1 MTLHGKHLIAGRITG
16 DEAEGFRA
24 WDPAEGAPMD
34 PSFCEAGAADVAA
47 AAEAAEAAFAA
58 YAATEP
64 AHRADFL
71 ERIASEIEDLGEA
84 LVERASRESGLA
96 AGRIRGERGRTAYQL
111 RLFAAAV
118 REGSW
123 VDARI
128 ERPIP
133 DRTPV
138 PKPDL
143 RRMNVP
149 LGPVAVFGAS
159 NFPLAYSVAGG
170 DTASA
175 LGAGCPVI
183 CKAHPAHPGTSEMVA
198 RAILRAAE
206 AENMPDGVF
215 SLVHGQGYE
224 VGLGLVRHPL
234 VQAVGFTGSL
244 QGGRALFDAAA
255 ARPVPI
261 PVYAEMGSVNPVF
274 ILPSALEKGPEAL
287 AEKLAGSILLGVGQF
302 CTNPGLAFGVAGE
315 AMETFAQALSE
326 HIRRGEPATMLHRG
340 IRDRFCA
347 GTDRLGA
354 AQGVRRVAVAER
366 AADPERTEAGGM
378 LFRTDAQTF
387 LANDL
392 LAEEVFGPSSLVVVA
407 RDMAE
412 LEEVAH
418 SLKGQLTASIH
429 GDAEEIA
436 RHDGLVRALRRVAGR
451 FIFNGFPTGVEVCSA
466 MHHGGPYPATT
477 DVRTGA
483 VGDAALLR
491 FVRPAAWQN
500 FPSSLLPAELRDRNE
515 RGIRRLVDGAYS
527 TGDAG

>member
-1 MTLHGKHLIAGRITG
+1 MTLHGKHLIAGRTTG
-16 DEAEGFRA
+16 EATEDFRA
-24 WDPAEGAPMD
+24 WDPAQGAALD
-34 PSFCEAGAADVAA
+34 PAFCEASAADIDAA
-47 AAEAAEAAFAA
+47 AKAAEAVFEV

-64 AHRADFL
+64 ARRADFI
-71 ERIASEIEDLGEA
+71 ERIASEIEDLGET
-84 LVERASRESGLA
+84 LVERACRESGLPP
-96 AGRIRGERGRTAYQL
+96 GRIRGERGRTVYQL

-128 ERPIP
+128 ERAIP
-133 DRTPV
+133 DRTPA

-143 RRMNVP
+143 RRMHVP

-175 LGAGCPVI
+175 LAAGCPVI

-206 AENMPDGVF
+206 AEKAPDGVF
-215 SLVHGQGYE
+215 SLVHGQGRE

-274 ILPSALEKGPEAL
+274 ILPSALEKGSEAL

-315 AMETFAQALSE
+315 AMETFVQALGE

-347 GTDRLGA
+347 GTDRLAA

-366 AADPERTEAGGM
+366 EADPARTEAGGA
-378 LFRTDAQTF
+378 LFRTDVRTF
-387 LANDL
+387 LANDML
-392 LAEEVFGPSSLVVVA
+392 SEEVFGPSSLVVVA
-407 RDMAE
+407 QDFAE
-412 LEEVAH
+412 LEQVARR
-418 SLKGQLTASIH
+418 LKGQLTASIH

-436 RHDGLVRALRRVAGR
+436 RHDSLVRALRRAAGR

-466 MHHGGPYPATT
+466 MHHGGPYPAAT

-483 VGDAALLR
+483 VGDAAMLR
-491 FVRPAAWQN
+491 FVRPAAWQD

-515 RGIRRLVDGAYS
+515 RGVRRLADGKYS
-527 TGDAG
+527 REDV

>member
-1 MTLHGKHLIAGRITG
+1 MTLHGKHLVAGRKTG
-16 DEAEGFRA
+16 NDAEGFRA
-24 WDPAEGAPMD
+24 RDPVQGAPLD
-34 PSFCEAGAADVAA
+34 PVFCEASAADVDA
-47 AAEAAEAAFAA
+47 AAESAEAAFEA
-58 YAATEP
+58 YAAMEP
-64 AHRADFL
+64 SARAKFL
-71 ERIASEIEDLGEA
+71 ERIASEIEGLGEA

-96 AGRIRGERGRTAYQL
+96 PGRIRSERGRTVYQL
-111 RLFAAAV
+111 RLFAAVV
-118 REGSW
+118 RDGSW

-128 ERPIP
+128 DRAMP
-133 DRTPV
+133 DRAPV

-175 LGAGCPVI
+175 LAAGCPVI

-206 AENMPDGVF
+206 AESAPAGVF
-215 SLVHGQGYE
+215 SLVHGQGNA
-224 VGLGLVRHPL
+224 VGQGLVRHPR

-244 QGGRALFDAAA
+244 QGGRALFDGAAS
-255 ARPVPI
+255 RPVPI

-274 ILPSALEKGPEAL
+274 ILPSALERGAEAL

-302 CTNPGLAFGVAGE
+302 CTNPGLAFGMAGE
-315 AMETFAQALSE
+315 AMETFAEALAE
-326 HIRRGEPATMLHRG
+326 HIRRAEPATMLHRG
-340 IRDRFCA
+340 IRDRFCDGA
-347 GTDRLGA
+347 DRMAA
-354 AQGVRRVAVAER
+354 AQGVRRAAVSER
-366 AADPERTEAGGM
+366 AADPARTEAGGA

-387 LANDL
+387 LSNDML
-392 LAEEVFGPSSLVVVA
+392 SEEVFGPSSLLVVA
-407 RDMAE
+407 QDMAE
-412 LEEVAH
+412 LEQVAR

-429 GDAEEIA
+429 GDADEIA
-436 RHDGLVRALRRVAGR
+436 RCDGLVRALRRAAGR
-451 FIFNGFPTGVEVCSA
+451 FIFNGFPTGVEVCAA

-483 VGDAALLR
+483 VGDTAILR

-500 FPSSLLPAELRDRNE
+500 FPSSLLPAALRDRNE
-515 RGIRRLVDGAYS
+515 RGVRRLVDGKYS
-527 TGDAG
+527 TGDVE